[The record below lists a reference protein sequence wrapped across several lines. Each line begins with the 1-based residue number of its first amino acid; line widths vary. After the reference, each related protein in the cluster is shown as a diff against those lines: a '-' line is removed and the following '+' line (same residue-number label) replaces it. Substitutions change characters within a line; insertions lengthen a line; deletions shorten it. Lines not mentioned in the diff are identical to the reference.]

1 MGQRHTWRPV
11 LLAMLVTV
19 ALPPGAA
26 VRGDAGPGDA
36 GAPGTAY
43 AGVPAGSGA
52 AARGRNLFEGAVA
65 LRGTIA
71 GHASELPPP
80 GARCINCHAAGLE
93 PAAQP
98 AASFGPALTRRQ
110 LTQALPRRGGP
121 PSRYD
126 EATFCR
132 LLRTGID
139 PAYVLITRSMPRY
152 ELPDEDCRALWAYL
166 AGPQGAR

>member
-1 MGQRHTWRPV
+1 MGQRHAWRPV

-19 ALPPGAA
+19 ALLPGAA
-26 VRGDAGPGDA
+26 VRGDAAPGDA
-36 GAPGTAY
+36 RAGGAAH
-43 AGVPAGSGA
+43 AGAPAGSDA
-52 AARGRNLFEGAVA
+52 AARGRSLFDGAAA
-65 LRGTIA
+65 LHGTIA
-71 GHASELPPP
+71 GHARELPPP
-80 GARCINCHAAGLE
+80 GARCINCHGAGAQ

-98 AASFGPALTRRQ
+98 AAAFGPALTRGQ

-121 PSRYD
+121 PSHYD

-132 LLRTGID
+132 LLRTGVD

-152 ELPDEDCRALWAYL
+152 ALPDEDCRALWAYL